1 MTLVKIDQAPT
12 ITKLRQCRP
21 YLVHPDTK
29 QIFGYYQVSVRWAD
43 GTRKVFGSEEEA
55 NAYVEKRP
63 VNQAAVA
70 AEIPA
75 GFKEAQAIR
84 DSWLIKDEEPEDDA
98 QVEFTVTL
106 VDHGESKIG
115 VIKVVRAITGLGLK
129 ESKELVTNLPSKV
142 KENVLHEESQD
153 IKGQLEAAGAKVEVK

>member
-1 MTLVKIDQAPT
+1 MTLTKIDQAPT

-55 NAYVEKRP
+55 NAYVEQRP
-63 VNQAAVA
+63 VNQAAIK

-75 GFKEAQAIR
+75 GFQEAQAVKE
-84 DSWLIKDEEPEDDA
+84 SLLIEDEPFDEQSEFDVILTDA
-98 QVEFTVTL
+98 GANRVA
-106 VDHGESKIG
+106 
-115 VIKVVRAITGLGLK
+115 VIKQIRALTGLALK
-129 ESKELVTNLPSKV
+129 ESKELAVNLPSKIRTGVQSEEAQEV
-142 KENVLHEESQD
+142 KM
-153 IKGQLEAAGAKVEVK
+153 QLEEAGAQVEVK